1 MLHQL
6 KTSYNANIVVK
17 PIVYTTDMEF
27 VDTHCHIHFS
37 DYQLEPIAVI
47 EDAKQAGVTRVL
59 CVGCTLQDSQAG
71 VVFAE
76 QNDNVWSSIG
86 LHPHEAKEYVHDHHA
101 LQQFRDLA
109 TRPKVVAIG
118 EIGLD
123 YYYEHSSK
131 QDQEKLL
138 RYQLDIAV
146 EHDLPVIFHVRDAFA
161 DFWPIFDQYKGIR
174 GVIHSFSATTV
185 ELDQILSR
193 GLYVGLNGIMTFT
206 KNEQQLAAAQ
216 AVPLHKLLLETDAP
230 FLTPKPFR
238 GNICQPKHVRVT
250 AEFLSELRG
259 EPLDMLAANTT
270 ENARTLF
277 NI

>member
-1 MLHQL
+1 
-6 KTSYNANIVVK
+6 
-17 PIVYTTDMEF
+17 MEF
-27 VDTHCHIHFS
+27 VDTHCHIHFA
-37 DYQLEPIAVI
+37 DYELDATEVIAAAAS
-47 EDAKQAGVTRVL
+47 EGVNRL
-59 CVGCTLQDSQAG
+59 LLVGCTLKDSELG
-71 VVFAE
+71 VQMA
-76 QNDNVWSSIG
+76 QHYDATWASIG
-86 LHPHEAKEYVHDHHA
+86 LHPHEAKEYVHDHLA
-101 LQQFRDLA
+101 LQQFRELA
-109 TRPKVVAIG
+109 QRPKVVAVG

-123 YYYEHSSK
+123 YYYGHSSK

-138 RYQLDIAV
+138 RYQLDVAA
-146 EHDLPVIFHVRDAFA
+146 EHDLPVIFHVRDAFN
-161 DFWPIFDQYKGIR
+161 DFWPIFDQYSGIR
-174 GVIHSFSATTV
+174 GVIHSFSATI
-185 ELDQILSR
+185 EDLEQILSR

-206 KNEQQLAAAQ
+206 KNEKQLEAAK

-238 GNICQPKHVRVT
+238 GTICEPKHVRVT